1 MKAIEVRAA
10 KEIDKSFVLF
20 HETGQFFPVP
30 WHYHPEYELVLVTK
44 STGRRMV
51 GDHIGYFEEGDL
63 VFMGPLL
70 PHVWVNDEPFING
83 SADYQADA
91 IVIQF
96 LENFLG
102 NTFLQLP
109 ESKNLVDFLQLS
121 KQGIVIKGD
130 TRNQITNL
138 MVKMPAMSG
147 MKRLAALLNIF
158 DLLSSTTDYELLA
171 SPGFVQDISATCS
184 DRYSKINEY
193 ILRNFKRDITLPEIA
208 GVANMAVTTF
218 CNFFKANYRV
228 TFVEYLTN
236 IRIGLA
242 CKLLADSKNNIIEV
256 AYEVGFNN
264 LGNFNRQFK
273 RIKKMTP
280 REYRKKL
287 NIDFTPD
294 DIFLHEKYLINND

>member
-10 KEIDKSFVLF
+10 REIDKSFVLF
-20 HETGQFFPVP
+20 RETGKFFPVP

-51 GDHIGYFEEGDL
+51 GDHIGYFDEGDL

-83 SADYQADA
+83 SAGYDADA
-91 IVIQF
+91 LVIQF
-96 LENFLG
+96 LENFMG
-102 NTFLQLP
+102 DTFLQLP
-109 ESKNLVDFLQLS
+109 ETKDFTDFLQRS
-121 KQGIVIKGD
+121 KQGIVIKGN
-130 TRNQITNL
+130 TKKQITNL
-138 MVKMPAMSG
+138 MVKMPAMNG
-147 MKRLAALLNIF
+147 MKRLSSLLTIF
-158 DLLSSTTDYELLA
+158 DLLATSNEYELLA
-171 SPGFVQDISATCS
+171 SPGFVQDISLTCS
-184 DRYSKINEY
+184 DRYSKISEY
-193 ILRNFKRDITLPEIA
+193 ILRNFKREISLPEIA

-242 CKLLADSKNNIIEV
+242 CKLLADNKNNIIEV

-287 NIDFTPD
+287 TIDFTPD
-294 DIFLHEKYLINND
+294 DAFLHEKYLIKND